1 MSVETFIPE
10 VWAKKFKDD
19 LKRKLVFAENTN
31 REYEGIARQVGDT
44 VKVLGL
50 GDVDLRSFND
60 GKTHKL
66 DAPQEIQ
73 GTSMTI
79 PIMEYRDFN
88 FFVDDLDKRQAEGGE
103 GLIGKY
109 TAKAK
114 DKVANE
120 QDKFIAGLVTD
131 PQVKIIDKS
140 ASLITHTTILDCI
153 DEALE
158 GLWEND
164 VDRDTEVTITVPHKV
179 VTLLKKAYVDL
190 DTNNSEMLRNGRVG
204 MYGGAII
211 KASNNVHFSSTGVC
225 DIQVKTNNA
234 ISFID
239 AYLHLE
245 ADRPED
251 YFQDRVKGFSLFDG
265 KVTAPKEIINLRMK
279 IA

>member
-44 VKVLGL
+44 VKILGL

-140 ASLITHTTILDCI
+140 SSLITHTTILDCI

-158 GLWEND
+158 SLWEND

-179 VTLLKKAYVDL
+179 VTLMKKAYVDL

-204 MYGGAII
+204 KYGGAII

-239 AYLHLE
+239 AFLHLE

>member
-114 DKVANE
+114 DKVANA

-140 ASLITHTTILDCI
+140 SSLITHTTILDCI

-265 KVTAPKEIINLRMK
+265 RVTAPKEIVNLRMK